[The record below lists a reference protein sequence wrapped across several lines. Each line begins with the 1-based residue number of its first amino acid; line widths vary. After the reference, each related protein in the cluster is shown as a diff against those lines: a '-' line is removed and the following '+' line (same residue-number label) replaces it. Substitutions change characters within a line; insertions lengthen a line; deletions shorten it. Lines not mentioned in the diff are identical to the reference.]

1 MVHTNIT
8 LFLAFGGSWA
18 DDDIDIASI
27 SVPIEKHKHYSGYGD
42 GFGSGGGDRHF
53 GGGHSGGGY
62 AHGDDG
68 PPYIIKLVNLP
79 ISGDDSFVEDLFHS
93 RYTQYVKFKIV
104 VDPVSN
110 ILETKIIK
118 KVAFVELHSF
128 QDLQKTLKWTD
139 LYYKDRRKVIV
150 EKADFRDFQ
159 HCIQFNQQH
168 EQDIREITEDFMNQ
182 KNQPFNHN
190 HANNGY
196 GSPERLH
203 SNMRLL
209 HKGGPLNPH
218 AQIHS
223 QPPLGHA
230 HHPHLSALELPPLQ
244 PPKPADPPKKFNP
257 FGAAKPV
264 DVVAKQ
270 HEIEKKLIMVNHTTI
285 KTIGE
290 ETPKEPPQLKR
301 SSVVKKSSASE
312 SVVPVAPIPKTSVD
326 LTAPPPPVSD
336 KPKYSPAPVPIS
348 AYGAD
353 GKSGL
358 SLAEMLSSKHT
369 DSKSGRSSPA
379 KNTTPKLV
387 PSKPIILKKKIVAT
401 VPTAEKETEILK
413 EEIQIEPNS
422 VNDVLIVKEDD
433 SNVELVNSGVDDT
446 VKSQT
451 VKPFVRAE
459 TIDKLTNF
467 EPTSKTKEELA
478 SILQR
483 NEAKKDT
490 KQSHG
495 QSKYKNHES
504 SERPPSDSYP
514 NSSHQHFSNQH
525 YYNPHPNQNHH
536 QHQPGQPF
544 ISRSTYRRA
553 SDAGSVKSG
562 GESEEVHDSDVNNFD
577 GSRFQTTRGRGRGGT
592 RGIRGGRG
600 RGRGRGG
607 LAYEYSSR
615 EFVKEESKDP
625 IHKVL
630 KENHIDSKAIENDGE
645 VAKSPE
651 IKGDQKVPKE
661 RTKKEFKP
669 KQRGPRE
676 TREPSEPREPRVP
689 KEPKEPKE
697 PREPREP
704 REPKEHKDHK
714 EHKEP
719 KEPKEPREPRE
730 PRASKEPKES
740 KEPRDQR
747 EPKDVKET
755 KESKVTKKPKE
766 FKANEANEANEIS
779 ESKKGESTKEEDKRF
794 SEGDSFPSRGGRGRG
809 SLRGGL
815 RGRGRATFRG
825 GVRGR
830 GRGGRGRGSPI
841 ENGSDSKAVP
851 PANISE

>member
-1 MVHTNIT
+1 MSLQEFFTDES
-8 LFLAFGGSWA
+8 FGGSWA

-42 GFGSGGGDRHF
+42 SFGSGGGDRHY
-53 GGGHSGGGY
+53 GGGPSGGGY

-79 ISGDDSFVEDLFHS
+79 ISGDDSFVEDLFRS

-128 QDLQKTLKWTD
+128 SDLQKTLKWTD
-139 LYYKDRRKVIV
+139 LYYKDRRKVVV

-182 KNQPFNHN
+182 KNQPYNHN
-190 HANNGY
+190 HTNNGY

-203 SNMRLL
+203 SNVRVLQ
-209 HKGGPLNPH
+209 KGGPLNPY

-230 HHPHLSALELPPLQ
+230 HHPHLSASELPPLQ

-257 FGAAKPV
+257 FGAARPV

-290 ETPKEPPQLKR
+290 ETATEPHHQKR
-301 SSVVKKSSASE
+301 SSVVKKSSVPEA
-312 SVVPVAPIPKTSVD
+312 VVPVAPVPKTSVD
-326 LTAPPPPVSD
+326 LAAPPPPVSD
-336 KPKYSPAPVPIS
+336 KPKYSPAPVPTS

-353 GKSGL
+353 GKSGF

-369 DSKSGRSSPA
+369 DNKSGRSSPA

-387 PSKPIILKKKIVAT
+387 PSKPIILKKKIVAA
-401 VPTAEKETEILK
+401 VPTPEKETEILK

-422 VNDVLIVKEDD
+422 VNDVIIVTDD
-433 SNVELVNSGVDDT
+433 GSNVELVNSGAEHANKSQV
-446 VKSQT
+446 VKS
-451 VKPFVRAE
+451 FVRAE
-459 TIDKLTNF
+459 TIDKLTNV

-490 KQSHG
+490 KHHG
-495 QSKYKNHES
+495 TSKYKNHES
-504 SERPPSDSYP
+504 SGRRPSDSYP

-525 YYNPHPNQNHH
+525 YYNPHQNQNHN
-536 QHQPGQPF
+536 QQQPGQPF
-544 ISRSTYRRA
+544 NSRSTYRRA

-562 GESEEVHDSDVNNFD
+562 GESEEVNDLEVNGID
-577 GSRFQTTRGRGRGGT
+577 GSRPQTIRGRGRGAT

-607 LAYEYSSR
+607 LGHEYSSR

-625 IHKVL
+625 IHEVIL
-630 KENHIDSKAIENDGE
+630 KENQIDLKASDNEAM
-645 VAKSPE
+645 VPKSAE
-651 IKGDQKVPKE
+651 IKDDQKIPRE

-669 KQRGPRE
+669 KQRVLRE
-676 TREPSEPREPRVP
+676 AR
-689 KEPKEPKE
+689 
-697 PREPREP
+697 
-704 REPKEHKDHK
+704 
-714 EHKEP
+714 
-719 KEPKEPREPRE
+719 EPREPRE
-730 PRASKEPKES
+730 PRAPRATKASKGPKELKEPKEAKGPREPREPTEAKAPQDFKES
-740 KEPRDQR
+740 KEF
-747 EPKDVKET
+747 KEL

-766 FKANEANEANEIS
+766 FKAIEANEVS
-779 ESKKGESTKEEDKRF
+779 ESKKSESTKEDDKSF
-794 SEGDSFPSRGGRGRG
+794 SEGDTFSNRGGRGRG
-809 SLRGGL
+809 SIRGGF
-815 RGRGRATFRG
+815 RGRGRAASRG
-825 GVRGR
+825 GVKGR
-830 GRGGRGRGSPI
+830 GRGGRGRGSPL

-851 PANISE
+851 PANTISE